1 MRSLLNIRSVVSRF
15 CSFLWKS
22 VFGSSRQLALGTWKS
37 TCQETDWG
45 RRCGMVT
52 PPGCRHT
59 ADQAPLCVS
68 CQKKTSLKTPSQ
80 PRKPVPT
87 APFRNKMASRYSYF
101 PVSHYQTDHQIFC
114 FPFSVWMW
122 THRLHRCVCSV
133 HKCVCTFVFQ
143 ARRELWS
150 RQSLTATDPFK
161 LLSNHLCVVY
171 LADTVKLW
179 ADSFFS
185 PLRGLT
191 ECWNNV
197 RNAFHNVGKIPP
209 LCQALQLVLSQCW
222 LSSQRGHLVTVIHTV
237 IFHREMNIH

>member
-1 MRSLLNIRSVVSRF
+1 MPRNWLGKT
-15 CSFLWKS
+15 LWDGNTS
-22 VFGSSRQLALGTWKS
+22 QVPSHCRPGT
-37 TCQETDWG
+37 
-45 RRCGMVT
+45 V
-52 PPGCRHT
+52 
-59 ADQAPLCVS
+59 ACVLPK
-68 CQKKTSLKTPSQ
+68 KKTSLKTPSQ

-122 THRLHRCVCSV
+122 THRLRRCVCSV

-171 LADTVKLW
+171 LADTVKPR
-179 ADSFFS
+179 ADSFFF
-185 PLRGLT
+185 PPERLDWMLEQCQ
-191 ECWNNV
+191 EC
-197 RNAFHNVGKIPP
+197 FP
-209 LCQALQLVLSQCW
+209 
-222 LSSQRGHLVTVIHTV
+222 
-237 IFHREMNIH
+237 